1 MLEIWT
7 EKSGFNLGTYQERS
21 KVNILLPVV
30 RRIVASISIQQ
41 DRLAIRNDAFDS
53 LPPNP
58 IIDYQIPNS
67 DISVN
72 VSWRKRPR
80 KILKNAPVINTISN
94 TTSHIDSK
102 YIDSDFEYYEP
113 IITVINGGELHT
125 PGGEFNSGEK
135 LFVPFLDLGIAFDE
149 NWFWYVNTV
158 RDPEVTY
165 SIISGKLPP
174 GLRLKDNNII
184 GVPLEVAK
192 ETVFEFC
199 IRASS
204 NGDFS
209 DRTYKI
215 TIQGS
220 NLPVIINP
228 EGALPIGP
236 NSTYFILD
244 SSPVDFQLT
253 VTDFDVA
260 AGQQLRFFISSG
272 DGTLPLGLTMDSHGR
287 ITGFIQPLLAIPL
300 SQRNGNYDKNIYDI
314 HGFDYGIKS
323 DNGFDSYNF
332 DAINYDYSLTSIGP
346 KKLNRNYEFIL
357 SVSDGDNLVKRKFR
371 IFVVGDDFL
380 RADNTLMNAGNGTY
394 TAAGSGVRA
403 PIWFTEPNLGTIRA
417 NNYHIIKLDIYEAI
431 ETGFVSYRL
440 EEFNPDQSES
450 ILPPGLQLDIINGEL
465 YGSIPYQPSITETYN
480 FTVTASRYGLK
491 GEVAPSKRTFT
502 VRLLGEVNSTMSW
515 ISPERLGSIDAN
527 YISTLKVQATSTLPD
542 AEIIYEL
549 ISGELPPG
557 LVLDKKGEL
566 VGKVQQYGDNDLIKG
581 IITFDNNRFSMDN
594 NETILDRRYKFVI
607 RAQDQVH
614 YSAIDKE
621 FVIAVNTPNDR
632 LYSNIFITSYLDPL
646 TPTPETSKRAVYEK
660 FIKDETIFTRDYIYR
675 IDDPNFGVQQNLR
688 TLIYAG
694 IETKLAGPY
703 ISAMGTNNKRKRFQF
718 GAVKIA
724 QAKVPGTETHVYDV
738 VYVELVDA
746 LDIQNK
752 KLPIKLKNLSKM
764 SGTITADTSNK
775 IWKDPYATN
784 NEPFLPRPNNIITVD
799 QTSILSSDPN
809 GRIRYTNDYLTWRD
823 RLKNWKNTDP
833 LNPNT
838 ILDQFATERNY
849 LPLWMRS
856 FQDDTRQELGFVLAL
871 PLCYC
876 LPGYGKEIVLNIKNS
891 NFDFKLLDFTVD
903 RYIIDSVIPRQG
915 ERNYGDKYLI
925 FKNNEVTL

>member
-7 EKSGFNLGTYQERS
+7 EKSGANLGTYQERS
-21 KVNILLPVV
+21 KIEVLLPTSDPTG
-30 RRIVASISIQQ
+30 IKF
-41 DRLAIRNDAFDS
+41 RL
-53 LPPNP
+53 
-58 IIDYQIPNS
+58 
-67 DISVN
+67 
-72 VSWRKRPR
+72 
-80 KILKNAPVINTISN
+80 
-94 TTSHIDSK
+94 
-102 YIDSDFEYYEP
+102 
-113 IITVINGGELHT
+113 
-125 PGGEFNSGEK
+125 
-135 LFVPFLDLGIAFDE
+135 
-149 NWFWYVNTV
+149 
-158 RDPEVTY
+158 
-165 SIISGKLPP
+165 ISGQIPP
-174 GLRLKDNNII
+174 GLRLKDNTLI

-192 ETVFEFC
+192 DTIFEFC
-199 IRASS
+199 IRAS
-204 NGDFS
+204 NDYDFA

-228 EGALPIGP
+228 QGALPIGP

-253 VTDFDVA
+253 VVDFDVA
-260 AGQQLRFFISSG
+260 AGQRLRFFINNNDG
-272 DGTLPLGLTMDSHGR
+272 DLPPGLTMDENGR
-287 ITGFIQPLLAIPL
+287 ITGFIEPLLAIPL

-314 HGFDYGIKS
+314 HGFDYGVKS
-323 DNGFDSYNF
+323 DNGFDTYKF
-332 DAINYDYSLTSIGP
+332 DAINYDYSLSLIGP

-403 PIWFTEPNLGTIRA
+403 PIWYTKPDLGTIRA
-417 NNYHIIKLDIYEAI
+417 NNYHIIKLDIYNALEL
-431 ETGFVSYRL
+431 GSVSYNL
-440 EEFNPDQSES
+440 EEFNPDQSS
-450 ILPPGLQLDIINGEL
+450 STLPPGLQLDIITGEL
-465 YGSIPYQPSITETYN
+465 YGLIPYQPSITQTYN
-480 FTVTASRYGLK
+480 FTITASRYGLK
-491 GEVAPSKRTFT
+491 GEVAPNKRTFT
-502 VRLLGEVNSTMSW
+502 IRLLGEVNSSMSW
-515 ISPERLGSIDAN
+515 TSPENLGSIDAN
-527 YISTLKVQATSTLPD
+527 YISTLKVQATSTLPN

-566 VGKVQQYGDNDLIKG
+566 IGKVQQYGNNDLIKG

-594 NETILDRRYKFVI
+594 NETTFDRRYKFVI

-621 FVIAVNTPNDR
+621 FEVFVNTPNDR

-646 TPTPETSKRAVYEK
+646 TPTPETSKRFIYEK
-660 FIKDETIFTRDYIYR
+660 FIKDESVFTREYIYR
-675 IDDPNFGVQQNLR
+675 IDDPNFGVQTNLR
-688 TLIYAG
+688 SLIYAG
-694 IETKLAGPY
+694 IETKRAGTY
-703 ISAMGTNNKRKRFQF
+703 ISAMGINNKRKRFQF
-718 GAVKIA
+718 GSVKTA

-738 VYVELVDA
+738 VYIELVDS
-746 LDIQNK
+746 LDIQKK
-752 KLPIKLKNLSKM
+752 KLPIKLKKLGKASNP
-764 SGTITADTSNK
+764 ITADASNK
-775 IWKDPYATN
+775 IWKESYTTN

-809 GRIRYTNDYLTWRD
+809 GRIRYPNSYLNWRD
-823 RLKNWKNTDP
+823 RLKNWKKTDP
-833 LNPNT
+833 LNPSV

-903 RYIIDSVIPRQG
+903 RYIIDSVTPRQG
-915 ERNYGDKYLI
+915 ETNYGDKYLV